1 MSSIKSMPIPITD
14 MMEICTLPMKTE
26 FKLKI
31 GADYFGV
38 IVL

>member
-1 MSSIKSMPIPITD
+1 MSSLKPVPIPLTD
-14 MMEICTLPMKTE
+14 MMEIMNVPLKTE
-26 FKLKI
+26 LKLKI

>member
-1 MSSIKSMPIPITD
+1 MSSIKSMPIPLTD
-14 MMEICTLPMKTE
+14 MMEIMNVPLKTE
-26 FKLKI
+26 LKLKI

>member
-1 MSSIKSMPIPITD
+1 MKSMPIPLTD
-14 MMEICTLPMKTE
+14 MMEIMNVPMKTE